1 MLGMLVQHEI
11 TVRRSATV
19 VDSREEELR
28 KIQQRMEL
36 DSKIYHEVAV
46 LFDQRH
52 YKEAGEKLAEVQTMH
67 PDNSTSLLWQARL
80 QYEDGMLAESLA
92 SYRQAIDQEPGY
104 IDRKSPLFVGKSI
117 KQKVDDSQEKLQR
130 EMQLKPGDMSVKKA
144 LDDLL
149 YLKRRLAGGC
159 E

>member
-1 MLGMLVQHEI
+1 
-11 TVRRSATV
+11 
-19 VDSREEELR
+19 
-28 KIQQRMEL
+28 
-36 DSKIYHEVAV
+36 
-46 LFDQRH
+46 
-52 YKEAGEKLAEVQTMH
+52 
-67 PDNSTSLLWQARL
+67 
-80 QYEDGMLAESLA
+80 LA

>member
-1 MLGMLVQHEI
+1 
-11 TVRRSATV
+11 
-19 VDSREEELR
+19 
-28 KIQQRMEL
+28 
-36 DSKIYHEVAV
+36 
-46 LFDQRH
+46 
-52 YKEAGEKLAEVQTMH
+52 MH
-67 PDNSTSLLWQARL
+67 PNNPASFLWQARL
-80 QYEDGMLAESLA
+80 QYEEGMLAESLG

-104 IDRKSPLFVGKSI
+104 IDRTSPLFEGKSI
-117 KQKVDDSQEKLQR
+117 KQKVESSQEKLQR